1 MTRSC
6 RKTFGLRPPISDG
19 ATRSLPAGSF
29 SGALPCCVRV
39 ASGDSQG
46 TRMHPHV
53 LLVWSLVDDMT
64 PTSALVGFLSF
75 SPELLLVLRERE
87 E

>member
-1 MTRSC
+1 
-6 RKTFGLRPPISDG
+6 
-19 ATRSLPAGSF
+19 
-29 SGALPCCVRV
+29 
-39 ASGDSQG
+39 
-46 TRMHPHV
+46 MHPHV